1 MKPPL
6 KKQLAAAL
14 LLAWTAFSAQALDL
28 EQAWQAAQQHDP
40 ELAVARAAHA
50 SADPQRRQAAALWRP
65 GVQMSAA
72 AGLARG
78 ETEMRNA
85 QFSAPGMGTNRGV
98 DFGTSVTSGAATR
111 LAVQASQPLYHPE
124 RRAQQQQL
132 SLMADMGEL
141 QWQLAQQSAMLRTTQ
156 HYLNLAVAQE
166 ALRVLE
172 QQLQAVE
179 KASTEAQERFELGA
193 APITAV
199 HEAKA
204 QLAQLQAQKVGAE
217 TELAIQRRA
226 LADATGLSSADLDAH
241 LPKAHP
247 QQPLQA
253 QSLAHW
259 QTLAEEANPGILLRQ
274 RAVEI
279 ARAEV
284 DKHRASQSAT
294 VEMVAVAEQERLSGR
309 GDYGSGA
316 RNKNTNAMLG
326 VQVTVPLYT
335 GGWRSAKEAESLAK
349 LSEAEAT
356 LDHTRQQVAQQV
368 HAAWLGLDAGK
379 GQVEAL
385 EAALQASA
393 LRQDATHTGYEIGH
407 RTLLDVLQADTA
419 HAASRLALAQAR
431 SAVLINHLQLA
442 MLAGQLDEQA
452 LGQANASLLDSTPS
466 NQQ

>member
-1 MKPPL
+1 M
-6 KKQLAAAL
+6 
-14 LLAWTAFSAQALDL
+14 
-28 EQAWQAAQQHDP
+28 
-40 ELAVARAAHA
+40 
-50 SADPQRRQAAALWRP
+50 
-65 GVQMSAA
+65 
-72 AGLARG
+72 
-78 ETEMRNA
+78 
-85 QFSAPGMGTNRGV
+85 
-98 DFGTSVTSGAATR
+98 
-111 LAVQASQPLYHPE
+111 
-124 RRAQQQQL
+124 
-132 SLMADMGEL
+132 
-141 QWQLAQQSAMLRTTQ
+141 
-156 HYLNLAVAQE
+156 
-166 ALRVLE
+166 
-172 QQLQAVE
+172 
-179 KASTEAQERFELGA
+179 
-193 APITAV
+193 
-199 HEAKA
+199 
-204 QLAQLQAQKVGAE
+204 GAE
-217 TELAIQRRA
+217 TEPAIQRRA

-247 QQPLQA
+247 QQLLQA

-316 RNKNTNAMLG
+316 RNKNTNAILG

-385 EAALQASA
+385 EAALKASA

-431 SAVLINHLQLA
+431 SAVLMNHLQLA
-442 MLAGQLDEQA
+442 LLAGQLDEQVLA
-452 LGQANASLLDSTPS
+452 QANTSLLDSTPS